1 MEQGLH
7 HHRIDDQT
15 ENSSKNLILPIHYSS
30 LNLGFCKQIMRAQL
44 SGLIVLPH
52 GLGLDNQTYLALQKA
67 INDQQI
73 FNLEQAWHQ
82 QDSTFIRERAA
93 FCGELFAM
101 KADERYELINL
112 LSQYQNQQDPSSQLM
127 AVIIATASLTKFHL
141 WESLGLKERK
151 DLGSLINHN
160 FPELFALNTDNMRW
174 KRFFYRQLCEQ
185 GGDYICRAP
194 SCQECQSY
202 RECFVS

>member
-1 MEQGLH
+1 MGQSLH
-7 HHRIDDQT
+7 RNQID
-15 ENSSKNLILPIHYSS
+15 NKAKKFILPIHYSS
-30 LNLGFCKQIMRAQL
+30 LNLSFCKQIMRAQL

-52 GLGLDNQTYLALQKA
+52 GLGLDSPTYLALQKA
-67 INDQQI
+67 INNQDI
-73 FNLEQAWHQ
+73 FNLEQAWYQ

-101 KADERYELINL
+101 KEDERYELINL
-112 LSQYQNQQDPSSQLM
+112 LLKYQNQQDPSSPLM

-151 DLGSLINHN
+151 DLGCMIKHN
-160 FPELFALNTDNMRW
+160 FPELFALNTNNMRW

-194 SCQECQSY
+194 SCQDCKSY